1 MPFVL
6 KKSPIFDS
14 IRFFSASHRL
24 DKFKYSLVNSSIVD
38 LFDLP
43 SFVSIG
49 DIDLKLSKSAVIL
62 FCNSPNLILKN
73 VLTSTKTLNIFSC
86 KEDDMFAKFNAVTS
100 WITETKLSSS
110 RRLFEINTKINIMMD
125 RIKNPIK

>member
-14 IRFFSASHRL
+14 IRFFSASHL
-24 DKFKYSLVNSSIVD
+24 LAKFKYSLVNSSIVD

-49 DIDLKLSKSAVIL
+49 DIDFKLSKSAVIL
-62 FCNSPNLILKN
+62 FCKSPNLKLKN

-86 KEDDMFAKFNAVTS
+86 KDDDIFAKFNAVTS

-110 RRLFEINTKINIMMD
+110 RRLFEINAKINNMMH
-125 RIKNPIK
+125 RIENPIE

>member
-49 DIDLKLSKSAVIL
+49 DIDFKLSKSAVIL

-110 RRLFEINTKINIMMD
+110 RRLFEINAKINIMMD
-125 RIKNPIK
+125 RIENPIK

>member
-24 DKFKYSLVNSSIVD
+24 DKFKYSLVNPSIVD

-125 RIKNPIK
+125 RIENPIK

>member
-6 KKSPIFDS
+6 KKSPIFDP

-73 VLTSTKTLNIFSC
+73 VLTSIKTLNIFSC

-110 RRLFEINTKINIMMD
+110 RRLFEINAKINIMMD
-125 RIKNPIK
+125 RIENPIK